1 MSRIKLALTGGA
13 VVLLVAACSSNGA
26 TSTGTN
32 APPSTAAQP
41 TSSQPTSTA
50 PPAALGTVSSSA
62 AASTTAAA
70 AGALSG
76 TWNGKYSGGYQ
87 GAFTLT
93 WQQSGGNLS
102 GSIALSNPSITLP
115 IHGTV
120 AAGAIRFGT
129 VGSVGITYVGTVSGN
144 SMSGSYD
151 VGAGAG
157 GPWSAS
163 KA

>member
-1 MSRIKLALTGGA
+1 MSRIKLALTAGA
-13 VVLLVAACSSNGA
+13 VVLLVAACSSNSA
-26 TSTGTN
+26 TSTGTS

-41 TSSQPTSTA
+41 TSTA
-50 PPAALGTVSSSA
+50 PAAALGTVSTSA
-62 AASTTAAA
+62 AVSTTAAA

-87 GAFTLT
+87 GTFTLT
-93 WQQSGGNLS
+93 WQQSAGNLS
-102 GSIALSNPSITLP
+102 GSIALSDPSITLP

-129 VGSVGITYVGTVSGN
+129 VGSVGITYSGTVSGN

-151 VGAGAG
+151 VGTGAG